1 MKFWKS
7 SVGRY
12 SLSILIG
19 IDQLVQ
25 VIMSPIMSGKIG
37 DPDETISSRLGKM
50 KLKYGGT
57 IPWFHPLAGFID
69 WGCNKIDPG
78 HSLDAIEP
86 TEGEAISNVEIVV
99 RDLLKK

>member
-1 MKFWKS
+1 MKKPNSIWKWIVNVLVS
-7 SVGRY
+7 
-12 SLSILIG
+12 
-19 IDQLVQ
+19 IDQLGNT
-25 VIMSPIMSGKIG
+25 ILGG
-37 DPDETISSRLGKM
+37 DPDETISSRLGKL

-78 HSLDAIEP
+78 HSIDAIEA
-86 TEGEAISNVEIVV
+86 TEGETISNVEIVV